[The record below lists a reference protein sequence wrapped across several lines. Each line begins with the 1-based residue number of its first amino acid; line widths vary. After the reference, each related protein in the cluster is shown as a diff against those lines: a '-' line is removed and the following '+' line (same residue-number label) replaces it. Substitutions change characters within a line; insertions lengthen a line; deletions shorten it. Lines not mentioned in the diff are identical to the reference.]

1 MRKILLFIIGMAI
14 SACITIACRFA
25 PNDEP
30 GDTVAAGIFAPHDV
44 TVNKT
49 EPKTDSTAI
58 NDSTEIGH

>member
-25 PNDEP
+25 PKDEP
-30 GDTVAAGIFAPHDV
+30 GDTVAAGIFA
-44 TVNKT
+44 
-49 EPKTDSTAI
+49 KTDSTAI